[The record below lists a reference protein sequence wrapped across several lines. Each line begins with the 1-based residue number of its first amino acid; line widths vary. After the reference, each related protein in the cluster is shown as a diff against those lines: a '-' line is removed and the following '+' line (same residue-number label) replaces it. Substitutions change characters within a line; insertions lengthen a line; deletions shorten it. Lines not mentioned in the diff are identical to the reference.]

1 MLFQVNANVATTA
14 KDSIHSQN
22 FYYLMVNMGKNV
34 IIFGFDINSSVHIDN
49 QKKDFLIFGKGSTK
63 VLVIL
68 R

>member
-22 FYYLMVNMGKNV
+22 FDYLMVNMGKNV

-49 QKKDFLIFGKGSTK
+49 
-63 VLVIL
+63 
-68 R
+68 